1 MKIVDAQIHLWS
13 SGLPMPPHRQITSW
27 GIDEALAAMDEAG
40 IDAAIIHPPLSWDP
54 SANALA
60 EQAATLHPRRFGI
73 LGQVPIDRPAES
85 RPLLASWRSRPG
97 QCGLRWPLLR
107 PDQQTWHIDGTMDW
121 VWEEA
126 ERHGLPVATMAG
138 RFLKDFGEIARRHP
152 RLRLIVDHLGLPR
165 DARDTLF
172 LLFVIVW
179 VIAPQVG
186 TLPVWAT
193 LMVASLMLWR
203 GWLAWSGQPLP
214 SRWTLLL
221 LLGVA
226 VAGTLFTHRTILGR
240 DAGVTFLVVLLAL
253 KTLELRARRDA
264 FVIFFLG
271 FFTLLSNFFFS
282 QGLLTAASML
292 VGLLGLL
299 TALVL
304 SHMTVGRPSM
314 RMVPSFMRG
323 PLSARCGV
331 VRTGAGPCRAGP
343 AAARG

>member
-60 EQAATLHPRRFGI
+60 EQAAALHPRRFGI

-85 RPLLASWRSRPG
+85 RPLLATWRSRPG

-152 RLRLIVDHLGLPR
+152 GLRLIVDHLGLPR
-165 DARDTLF
+165 DARDAAAF
-172 LLFVIVW
+172 
-179 VIAPQVG
+179 AQ
-186 TLPVWAT
+186 LP
-193 LMVASLMLWR
+193 
-203 GWLAWSGQPLP
+203 
-214 SRWTLLL
+214 
-221 LLGVA
+221 
-226 VAGTLFTHRTILGR
+226 
-240 DAGVTFLVVLLAL
+240 DLLAL
-253 KTLELRARRDA
+253 AKLPNVAVKATGAPGYSTGSYPYRGLHDGLHRIFDA
-264 FVIFFLG
+264 FGPQRFFWG
-271 FFTLLSNFFFS
+271 TDITRMPCTWRQCVTMFTEELPWLAGNDLEWVMGRGICAWIGWR
-282 QGLLTAASML
+282 GLEA
-292 VGLLGLL
+292 
-299 TALVL
+299 
-304 SHMTVGRPSM
+304 
-314 RMVPSFMRG
+314 
-323 PLSARCGV
+323 
-331 VRTGAGPCRAGP
+331 
-343 AAARG
+343 

>member
-165 DARDTLF
+165 DARDAAAFAQLPD
-172 LLFVIVW
+172 LLALAALLHGLLQQLV
-179 VIAPQVG
+179 VG
-186 TLPVWAT
+186 RVLGVFQEGA
-193 LMVASLMLWR
+193 
-203 GWLAWSGQPLP
+203 GE
-214 SRWTLLL
+214 LLDRRHGL
-221 LLGVA
+221 LLGQV
-226 VAGTLFTHRTILGR
+226 GLHLGGG
-240 DAGVTFLVVLLAL
+240 APAQLLPLGQGA
-253 KTLELRARRDA
+253 LRAA
-264 FVIFFLG
+264 AG
-271 FFTLLSNFFFS
+271 E
-282 QGLLTAASML
+282 QG
-292 VGLLGLL
+292 
-299 TALVL
+299 
-304 SHMTVGRPSM
+304 
-314 RMVPSFMRG
+314 
-323 PLSARCGV
+323 
-331 VRTGAGPCRAGP
+331 RAG
-343 AAARG
+343 